1 MPLTHHNNH
10 AFIKSPLTLLILLI
24 VSFFNFTPAY
34 ADSKNTDLDT
44 NATVGK
50 LAPDFVITRLDG
62 SEFHLKDYRGK
73 KSVYL
78 MFWNTWCS
86 YCHKKIPLLKQVQE
100 KFNQE
105 IVILAINT
113 SLSDTVDKMT
123 QFKSERQLNYPIAFD
138 HGKKSLTSMVCGGRP
153 LPLLS
158 ISMAY

>member
-73 KSVYL
+73 
-78 MFWNTWCS
+78 
-86 YCHKKIPLLKQVQE
+86 
-100 KFNQE
+100 NQF
-105 IVILAINT
+105 I
-113 SLSDTVDKMT
+113 
-123 QFKSERQLNYPIAFD
+123 
-138 HGKKSLTSMVCGGRP
+138 
-153 LPLLS
+153 
-158 ISMAY
+158 